1 MRLPADAVIVKEKLT
16 RYLLLPH
23 ARGDKSAF
31 LAQAGYVLEN
41 ADQLLTDL
49 RNQILPFEAEA
60 GIQVVWAVLS
70 STRDAVRTEP
80 RGFADSQPFG

>member
-1 MRLPADAVIVKEKLT
+1 MVFKKRPMRLPADAVIVKEKLT

-49 RNQILPFEAEA
+49 RNQILPFEAEK
-60 GIQVVWAVLS
+60 LES
-70 STRDAVRTEP
+70 K
-80 RGFADSQPFG
+80 